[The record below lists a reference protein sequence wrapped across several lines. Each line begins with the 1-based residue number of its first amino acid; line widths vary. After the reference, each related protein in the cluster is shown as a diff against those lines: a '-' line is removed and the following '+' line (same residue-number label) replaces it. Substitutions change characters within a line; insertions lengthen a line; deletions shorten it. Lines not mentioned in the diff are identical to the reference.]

1 MTLFWWL
8 IVATLVVA
16 AADWVAV
23 ATDRRSV
30 EYALKPATMV
40 VLIAAAIALADPA
53 NDAARWILVVG
64 LVCSLAGDVFLML
77 DPKLFLAGLG
87 AFLVGHVAYVVALAQ
102 FDLETAPLVIGGFV
116 VVVAG
121 SVIGRRIVDAAA
133 ERDERFRVPVSAY
146 VAVISAMVIAAF
158 GTTIPAAI
166 AGALLFYASDG
177 ILGWNRFVQPIPQG
191 RLAIMIP
198 YHLGQVGLVIALL
211 G

>member
-1 MTLFWWL
+1 M
-8 IVATLVVA
+8 VA

-23 ATDRRSV
+23 ATDRRSI
-30 EYALKPATMV
+30 EYVLKPATMV

-87 AFLVGHVAYVVALAQ
+87 AFLIGHVAYVVALAQ
-102 FDLETAPLVIGGFV
+102 FDLETAPLAIGGIV

-121 SVIGRRIVDAAA
+121 NLIGRRIVDAAA
-133 ERDERFRVPVSAY
+133 ERDGRLRVPVSAY
-146 VAVISAMVIAAF
+146 VAVISGMVIAAF
-158 GTTIPAAI
+158 GTTIAAAI

-191 RLAIMIP
+191 RLATMIP
-198 YHLGQVGLVIALL
+198 YHLGQIGLVIALL